1 VDILEQIAAFHG
13 VLPRQK
19 SLEAVTAWWA
29 RVEGIEA
36 AIATDPRASAYEK
49 GVLNGLKRA
58 VSEAIMNA
66 RDFGRDPDI
75 SRISAPLTAL
85 QQSIERRKSIERRTT
100 APDGR
105 PIRS

>member
-1 VDILEQIAAFHG
+1 MDILEQIAAFHG

-19 SLEAVTAWWA
+19 SLEEVAAWWA

-36 AIATDPRASAYEK
+36 AIVTDPRASAYEK

-58 VSEAIMNA
+58 VSEEIMNA

-85 QQSIERRKSIERRTT
+85 QQSIKRRTT

>member
-1 VDILEQIAAFHG
+1 MDILEQIAAFHG

-19 SLEAVTAWWA
+19 SLEEVVAWWA

-58 VSEAIMNA
+58 V

-85 QQSIERRKSIERRTT
+85 QQSIKRRTT